1 MATSLSDVATQTPE
15 PRYPAT
21 WDHLQAPRAGTWR
34 IGERHTSQAS
44 VLDFGRSLEQKPPA
58 ARSSRR
64 YRLIREW
71 HGQTH
76 TVIILDDGVEWRG
89 QRYASLSVVARE
101 ITGARWSGPRFFGLT
116 SGASDA
122 ASSTQVRRPE

>member
-1 MATSLSDVATQTPE
+1 M
-15 PRYPAT
+15 
-21 WDHLQAPRAGTWR
+21 
-34 IGERHTSQAS
+34 GERHTSQAS